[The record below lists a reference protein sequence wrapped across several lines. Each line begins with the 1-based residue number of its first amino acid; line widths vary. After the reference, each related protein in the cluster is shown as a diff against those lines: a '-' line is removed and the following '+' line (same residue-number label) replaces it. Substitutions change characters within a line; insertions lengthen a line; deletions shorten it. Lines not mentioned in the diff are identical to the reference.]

1 MPQACLWVAQV
12 AHSPSLCRRMSDY
25 ISSIIELSALVV
37 RRQYRLHHYLDF
49 MYYLTADGRRFRQAC
64 DTVHNFTTEVIQE
77 RRRALR
83 QQGAEAWLKAKQ
95 GKTLDFIDVLLLA
108 KVRTGGSGLL
118 PLEASWELHSL
129 LKRCSKSWEF
139 L

>member
-1 MPQACLWVAQV
+1 MCLWAAQV
-12 AHSPSLCRRMSDY
+12 AHCPSLCRKLSDY

-49 MYYLTADGRRFRQAC
+49 IYYLTADGRRFRQAC
-64 DTVHNFTTEVIQE
+64 DTVHNFTTEVIQQ

-83 QQGAEAWLKAKQ
+83 EQGAEAWLKAKQ

-108 KVRTGGSGLL
+108 KVRIGGSGLL
-118 PLEASWELHSL
+118 PLEAGWELHRV
-129 LKRCSKSWEF
+129 LKKSAQSCGE
-139 L
+139 LQ

>member
-1 MPQACLWVAQV
+1 
-12 AHSPSLCRRMSDY
+12 MSDY

-49 MYYLTADGRRFRQAC
+49 IYYLTADGRRFRRAC

-108 KVRTGGSGLL
+108 RVRTGGGALL
-118 PLEASWELHSL
+118 PLQAGWESHALPRTSRP
-129 LKRCSKSWEF
+129 KVVGIAVKG
-139 L
+139 